1 MYVGSI
7 NSSQTSYY
15 RSSTLKTRTGEVNTR
30 EDSFVNEYN
39 GNKNGVVT
47 QSSSYVYC
55 HSAHAE
61 YDTSLD
67 YDKVMFGT
75 YHEDGSAM
83 EIYKSKGYTDENPLM
98 DIYIR
103 NPDGEWSKETVNAKE
118 IDLSHCSYAEMRV
131 AMAYLKESGVIT
143 DNWTYMELLIANEK
157 ESPIDTF
164 NDMFI
169 SQNWLERVQRWM
181 KWQIEGGQY
190 ASYQRFACLYSAFT
204 NYQAAKAS

>member
-1 MYVGSI
+1 MFVGSI

-15 RSSTLKTRTGEVNTR
+15 RSSTLKTRTGEANTR
-30 EDSFVNEYN
+30 KDSVVNEYS
-39 GNKNGVVT
+39 GNKKGSVT

-55 HSAHAE
+55 HSAHTE
-61 YDTSLD
+61 YDTSLN
-67 YDKVMFGT
+67 YDKVMFGS
-75 YHEDGSAM
+75 YLEDGSSL
-83 EIYKSKGYTDENPLM
+83 EIYKSKEYTDENPLM
-98 DIYIR
+98 DIYTR

-118 IDLSHCSYAEMRV
+118 IDLSHCSYVEMRA
-131 AMAYLKESGVIT
+131 AMAYLKESGIIT
-143 DNWTYMELLIANEK
+143 DDQTYMELLLANEE

-190 ASYQRFACLYSAFT
+190 AAYKRFASLYSAFT
-204 NYQAAKAS
+204 DYQAAKTS